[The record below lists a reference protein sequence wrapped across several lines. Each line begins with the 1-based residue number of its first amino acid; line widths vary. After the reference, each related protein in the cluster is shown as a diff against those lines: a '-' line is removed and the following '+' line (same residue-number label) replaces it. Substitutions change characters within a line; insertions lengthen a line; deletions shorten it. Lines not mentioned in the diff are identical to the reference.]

1 MDNGHRD
8 NGMRYILTIAGSDSC
23 GGAGI
28 QADIKTI
35 FCLGAH
41 ALTAV
46 TAITAQNSTGIVE
59 TYDIPAEIISLQI
72 RTIVEDLF
80 PGAVKIGMLHTGLIV
95 REVAGSIKKHKLG
108 RVVVDPVLRA
118 SSGGQLLEDPAVVL
132 LKEALFPLAAAV
144 TPNLYEAGRLIG
156 SEVVNL
162 DDMERAARQI
172 KDLGPD
178 VVITGG
184 HLEKNCVD
192 ILYDGKEMHF
202 FQGPK
207 IETANTH
214 GSGCVFSSSL
224 ATFLAM
230 DYDIV
235 EATRLAHNFTRE
247 AIVNSYLCGH
257 GPGVVYPGHRRDSG
271 RQGFK

>member
-1 MDNGHRD
+1 MDNGLRD

-35 FCLGAH
+35 FSLGAH
-41 ALTAV
+41 PLTAV
-46 TAITAQNSTGIVE
+46 TAITVQNSTGIVE

-95 REVAGSIKKHKLG
+95 REVAGAIKKHKLG
-108 RVVVDPVLRA
+108 RVVVDPVLQA

-132 LKEALFPLAAAV
+132 LKETLFPLAAAV

-257 GPGVVYPGHRRDSG
+257 GPGVAYPGHKRDSG
-271 RQGFK
+271 CQ

>member
-1 MDNGHRD
+1 MTNNGLRD

-35 FCLGAH
+35 FGLGAH

-46 TAITAQNSTGIVE
+46 TAITAQNSMGIVE
-59 TYDIPAEIISLQI
+59 TYNIPVEIISLQI

-80 PGAVKIGMLHTGLIV
+80 PGAVKIGMLHTGPIV
-95 REVAGSIKKHKLG
+95 REVAGAIKKHKLG
-108 RVVVDPVLRA
+108 RVVVDPVLQA
-118 SSGGQLLEDPAVVL
+118 SSGGQLLEDSAVVL
-132 LKEALFPLAAAV
+132 LKDTLFPLAMVV

-162 DDMERAARQI
+162 DDMERAARRI

-247 AIVNSYLCGH
+247 AIVNSYPCGH
-257 GPGVVYPGHRRDSG
+257 GPGVVYPGRKRDSG
-271 RQGFK
+271 RQ